1 MVVVHLV
8 LLSFG
13 DAPAPAIEALMSALR
28 SLRDSVPG
36 VLELSCGANFTSRG
50 REFTH
55 ALMVKLVDKAA
66 LDAYA
71 VHPEHVRV
79 VTELLAPIRKDVL
92 AIDFEAA

>member
-1 MVVVHLV
+1 
-8 LLSFG
+8 
-13 DAPAPAIEALMSALR
+13 MSALR

-79 VTELLAPIRKDVL
+79 VTELLAPIRKDIL
-92 AIDFEAA
+92 AIDFETA